1 MVEIKRDSLLKIA
14 YSTDASA
21 YREIPFGVAF
31 PKSENEVVELVK
43 SSDIFLIP
51 RAGGTS
57 IAGQV
62 VGSGVVVDIS
72 RFMNRIL
79 EINAEEHWARV
90 QPGVV
95 LDELNRACEGVGL
108 FFGPETSTS
117 NRCCLGGMFGNNSCG
132 SHSLVYGSTR
142 DHILEARVVLGD
154 GSVEVVREVSVEELE
169 TRFGKEFWIKGGEE
183 SGRSE
188 GSEVSERSEGR
199 DRRERGEGSE
209 TSGVFAGKVGL
220 LERIYSQLIGFAI
233 DERVASLIEERYPD
247 KVLRRRNCGYAIDEV
262 IAGLVDSS
270 VPFGKRTINLCKL
283 LAGSE
288 GTLAFVTEIKVNL
301 VPLPPKESM
310 VLCVHCDSLKKSFL
324 ANLVALK
331 FSPVAVE
338 LMDSNIL
345 ELSKGNVE
353 QLKNRFFVEGDP
365 AAILIVE
372 LRGES
377 RECIDKTADDLANEL
392 VGKSGLAYCC
402 TRVYGS
408 DIARVWSLRKSGLGL
423 LSGMKGDTK
432 PVSVIEDTAVAPER
446 LPAYMEDFG
455 SMLNRLGLSCVYH
468 AHIGTGE
475 LHLRPIL
482 DVKSPGGHAL
492 FRKVAYET
500 ALLVKKYRGSLSG
513 EHGDGRLRGEFIGL
527 LYGDEVFSLMKE
539 VKRCWDPRRV
549 FNLHKIVDTAPM
561 DCFLRYDVGQKYEI
575 FKELKGGDTYFNWKA
590 AFDECSVAG
599 ATGAASQLHALMCSI
614 EQCNGAGDCR
624 KSNLMGGTL
633 CPVFKV
639 SQDEVMSTRARAN
652 VLREVLTRGLSSE
665 AFSFDSVAEVGK
677 VDKVYM
683 KELSDEQSD
692 WQDNECINRYTN
704 TNTITNNN
712 IPNNNIPN
720 NKNSTNGSGSLFEIP
735 ELYEVLSSC
744 LACKGCRSECP
755 SNVDMTRLRA
765 EILQHHYDVCGTPTR
780 VFLVARMAVIE
791 RLGHYV
797 WPVYNFFA
805 SCKLTST
812 VIKRL
817 IRFASERNIPTLSRF
832 SMRHLVAIENRGFL
846 NAAAAA
852 AASAA
857 APAASA
863 SVAPAA
869 AAPVQASVAQVS
881 ASAAPAAAPA
891 ASAAAALRTSS
902 SIVSSTS
909 VTATP
914 SASAPA
920 ASQAASAPAASPAAS
935 ASVAPVPASVAQVSA
950 SAAPA
955 AAAPVPASAS
965 AAAAADPGLNGISCT
980 PGTSSACDPQ
990 SGSSTL
996 SFNGRRGKVYLFADE
1011 FTNYQEAELGLRF
1024 VKLLHKLGYSV
1035 EIPRHVESG
1044 RAAISKG
1051 CLKLAK
1057 KFAVKNVGLLK
1068 DIVSEEFPLVG
1079 IEPSCILSFRDEY
1092 PDLVPNNM
1100 RASAKVLAGNC
1111 LLFDEFIMREVAAGR
1126 ISSADFTDS
1135 RAEVWLHGHCHQK
1148 ALVGIEKTA
1157 AILKLPVN
1165 YNVHVIPSGC
1175 CGMAGSF
1182 GYEKE
1187 HYKTSIA
1194 IGEMVLFPAVRRAVE
1209 AVHVAPLFVVAPGTS
1224 CRQQIFDGTGVRALH
1239 PVDLLYIS
1247 LRKEL

>member
-1 MVEIKRDSLLKIA
+1 
-14 YSTDASA
+14 
-21 YREIPFGVAF
+21 
-31 PKSENEVVELVK
+31 
-43 SSDIFLIP
+43 
-51 RAGGTS
+51 
-57 IAGQV
+57 
-62 VGSGVVVDIS
+62 
-72 RFMNRIL
+72 
-79 EINAEEHWARV
+79 
-90 QPGVV
+90 
-95 LDELNRACEGVGL
+95 
-108 FFGPETSTS
+108 
-117 NRCCLGGMFGNNSCG
+117 
-132 SHSLVYGSTR
+132 
-142 DHILEARVVLGD
+142 
-154 GSVEVVREVSVEELE
+154 
-169 TRFGKEFWIKGGEE
+169 
-183 SGRSE
+183 
-188 GSEVSERSEGR
+188 
-199 DRRERGEGSE
+199 
-209 TSGVFAGKVGL
+209 
-220 LERIYSQLIGFAI
+220 
-233 DERVASLIEERYPD
+233 
-247 KVLRRRNCGYAIDEV
+247 
-262 IAGLVDSS
+262 
-270 VPFGKRTINLCKL
+270 
-283 LAGSE
+283 
-288 GTLAFVTEIKVNL
+288 
-301 VPLPPKESM
+301 
-310 VLCVHCDSLKKSFL
+310 
-324 ANLVALK
+324 
-331 FSPVAVE
+331 
-338 LMDSNIL
+338 
-345 ELSKGNVE
+345 
-353 QLKNRFFVEGDP
+353 
-365 AAILIVE
+365 
-372 LRGES
+372 
-377 RECIDKTADDLANEL
+377 
-392 VGKSGLAYCC
+392 
-402 TRVYGS
+402 
-408 DIARVWSLRKSGLGL
+408 
-423 LSGMKGDTK
+423 
-432 PVSVIEDTAVAPER
+432 
-446 LPAYMEDFG
+446 
-455 SMLNRLGLSCVYH
+455 
-468 AHIGTGE
+468 
-475 LHLRPIL
+475 
-482 DVKSPGGHAL
+482 
-492 FRKVAYET
+492 
-500 ALLVKKYRGSLSG
+500 
-513 EHGDGRLRGEFIGL
+513 
-527 LYGDEVFSLMKE
+527 
-539 VKRCWDPRRV
+539 
-549 FNLHKIVDTAPM
+549 M
-561 DCFLRYDVGQKYEI
+561 DCSLRYDVNQKYEI

-633 CPVFKV
+633 CPVLKV

-677 VDKVYM
+677 VDKMYM

-805 SCKLTST
+805 SFKLTST

-817 IRFASERNIPTLSRF
+817 IRFSSERNIPTLSRF
-832 SMRHLVAIENRGFL
+832 SMRHLVAIENRRFL
-846 NAAAAA
+846 NAAP
-852 AASAA
+852 A
-857 APAASA
+857 APAPSA
-863 SVAPAA
+863 AV
-869 AAPVQASVAQVS
+869 
-881 ASAAPAAAPA
+881 ASAAPDAVSV
-891 ASAAAALRTSS
+891 SAAQ
-902 SIVSSTS
+902 
-909 VTATP
+909 
-914 SASAPA
+914 ASAPA
-920 ASQAASAPAASPAAS
+920 VTYNIVSEGTMRSGTVADVSSSGGTIK
-935 ASVAPVPASVAQVSA
+935 SVA
-950 SAAPA
+950 SAAVAYDVVSEGTMRSGAVADVSSLKGVINSSDYA
-955 AAAPVPASAS
+955 AVNWRLSN
-965 AAAAADPGLNGISCT
+965 DTNISI
-980 PGTSSACDPQ
+980 
-990 SGSSTL
+990 
-996 SFNGRRGKVYLFADE
+996 NGRRGKVYLFADE

-1068 DIVSEEFPLVG
+1068 DVVSEEVPLVG

-1209 AVHVAPLFVVAPGTS
+1209 AAHVDPLFVVAPWTS

-1239 PVDLLYIS
+1239 PVDLLYMS